1 MADISAASV
10 PRPQLVFRVGVTVAR
25 TVAPEVVSRLRPVV
39 ADVQDLVARKWRS
52 LPKTLLAKA
61 VYSAARDGAVPFT
74 SRLLSPLAEGS
85 DRLVAM
91 CAPRG

>member
-39 ADVQDLVARKWRS
+39 ADVQDLVARK
-52 LPKTLLAKA
+52 
-61 VYSAARDGAVPFT
+61 
-74 SRLLSPLAEGS
+74 
-85 DRLVAM
+85 
-91 CAPRG
+91 